1 VFSNSATFSH
11 SEPEVI
17 IKRKYPNTDLRR
29 LEKRNFRKSK
39 EFFPC
44 GSLILKDFK
53 IQELQVIK
61 MKYPPTFF
69 FTVASKE
76 CFLFFFS
83 PLLIIFLF
91 TVAAQAAT
99 PTSLADACSVAPPN
113 SSLCLA
119 ATDLPQIRP
128 RSLSLATEH
137 CCSSSR
143 SKMMM
148 MMMMMMVFFFSSCV
162 FVVDVAVRGT
172 YSFLDAA
179 AAAAAPCRDSWLQEM
194 KNKKKKIGAYYRPS
208 GCRSRHAVSRFS
220 IFAHGPA
227 ASSSSSSKA
236 GSGWGEREERRSR
249 RAPRGPPATLVST
262 TTTSVS

>member
-1 VFSNSATFSH
+1 MVFF
-11 SEPEVI
+11 
-17 IKRKYPNTDLRR
+17 
-29 LEKRNFRKSK
+29 
-39 EFFPC
+39 
-44 GSLILKDFK
+44 
-53 IQELQVIK
+53 
-61 MKYPPTFF
+61 
-69 FTVASKE
+69 
-76 CFLFFFS
+76 
-83 PLLIIFLF
+83 PLLIIFIF

-128 RSLSLATEH
+128 LSLSLSLATKH
-137 CCSSSR
+137 CCSSR

-148 MMMMMMVFFFSSCV
+148 IIIIVFFFSSCV